1 MLIVCD
7 IIVNVKQAI
16 NTNTLLT
23 PSSVL
28 QIVDFEQ
35 YLQLA
40 KDLLAG
46 IELNNSA
53 DSVID
58 TTDLRQA
65 ILQCELIQEKT
76 NDGTNK
82 Y

>member
-1 MLIVCD
+1 M
-7 IIVNVKQAI
+7 KQAI

-82 Y
+82 H

>member
-1 MLIVCD
+1 M
-7 IIVNVKQAI
+7 KQAI